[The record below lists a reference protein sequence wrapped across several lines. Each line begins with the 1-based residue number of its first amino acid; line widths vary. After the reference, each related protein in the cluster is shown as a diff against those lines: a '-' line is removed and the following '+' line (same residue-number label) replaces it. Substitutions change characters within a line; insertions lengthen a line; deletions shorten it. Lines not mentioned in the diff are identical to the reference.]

1 MYRYS
6 YDITNAG
13 LASALRDRP
22 TLRSLSIGTGDPL
35 HQEYRKVFA
44 TSHFIDSLVSLK
56 GLTCLVLVG
65 LKISDNLLYSIAR
78 EQGLHLTKLV
88 LKSCT
93 CYSYAGIFCLLSKC
107 RRGFKHLN
115 LEYANF
121 LNDHHVIQLSS
132 FLGDLVSIN
141 LSRCDELTQSSLFA
155 LSKNCPSLREI
166 KMERIGRNKSVENF
180 HSLEEFGQH
189 PQLKS
194 LYLGFNSWLSDE
206 NIIMFSSIFPNL
218 QLLDLKDC
226 DRISEGI
233 CQVLR
238 RCCKIRHLDLSYCSK
253 VNLLRM
259 NFAVPKLEVLKLSRA
274 KVDDETLY
282 VISKNCCGLLE
293 LSLENCD
300 DVTEKGVKHVVENCS
315 QLREIKLD
323 SIQQCL
329 SLFFSSSFSNFS
341 SYISS
346 LNQE

>member
-1 MYRYS
+1 
-6 YDITNAG
+6 
-13 LASALRDRP
+13 
-22 TLRSLSIGTGDPL
+22 
-35 HQEYRKVFA
+35 
-44 TSHFIDSLVSLK
+44 
-56 GLTCLVLVG
+56 
-65 LKISDNLLYSIAR
+65 
-78 EQGLHLTKLV
+78 
-88 LKSCT
+88 
-93 CYSYAGIFCLLSKC
+93 
-107 RRGFKHLN
+107 
-115 LEYANF
+115 
-121 LNDHHVIQLSS
+121 
-132 FLGDLVSIN
+132 
-141 LSRCDELTQSSLFA
+141 
-155 LSKNCPSLREI
+155 
-166 KMERIGRNKSVENF
+166 MERIGRNKSLENF

-274 KVDDETLY
+274 KIDDETLY